1 MKGLYRT
8 YVTILLLFIA
18 LFAKAQIVGFVTD
31 AVTGDT
37 ISYPSASYK
46 GQHIAV
52 SGDATGKFIIEY
64 HNGWALTISAVGYQ
78 SKIYNLKADQHDVLH
93 VS

>member
-46 GQHIAV
+46 GQHIAA
-52 SGDATGKFIIEY
+52 SR
-64 HNGWALTISAVGYQ
+64 
-78 SKIYNLKADQHDVLH
+78 
-93 VS
+93 